1 MTTEE
6 LSKRFYEKREELQ
19 KTRSNLSTVRWNA
32 LGIDGVVIG
41 LAISGLTIHGKVS
54 AVYYGF
60 WLVFIIASL
69 LCSYLEIRWEKKIRR
84 LKNEMVGIIDQ
95 AVEQEETNDA
105 E

>member
-6 LSKRFYEKREELQ
+6 LSKQFYEKQHGLEHTSS
-19 KTRSNLSTVRWNA
+19 KLSTVRWNA
-32 LGIDGVVIG
+32 SWINGVLIG
-41 LAISGLTIHGKVS
+41 LAISGLTVHGKMS
-54 AVYYGF
+54 AVFNGF
-60 WLVFIIASL
+60 WLTFIIASL
-69 LCSYLEIRWEKKIRR
+69 LCSYLEIRWEKKIRH